1 MVLGENFIHLYSK
14 DSRNSQEAVLG
25 VGCLQEAAGMTKFR
39 SDNISAAIK
48 AIHYL
53 TVKITNSV
61 SLFRMVLNKVRE
73 NKAG

>member
-1 MVLGENFIHLYSK
+1 
-14 DSRNSQEAVLG
+14 VLG